1 MFSQFKEYLI
11 MIKIIKGSEVSSLD
25 SFYVTHQGISSF
37 ELMERAAHSF
47 VNWFMEQS
55 ISKGTRIAIF
65 FGPGNNGGD
74 GLAIGRLLHKQGYS
88 IHLFSCFESNSR
100 LSPDCQRNLELIPFG
115 ILSSS
120 WKEFNKE
127 DFDLVIDAFLGVGVK
142 GELRESAQKIIS
154 RINSFQGKKIAV
166 DLPSGLPA
174 DMSCAWECVQVDFT
188 ITFGFPKLSLL
199 LPENAKYSGEM
210 VVVDIGIPASYY
222 EQFNSDFYFLRE
234 TDLFAFHKTFH
245 RFSHKGDFGKVLLIA
260 GSKGKMGAAILSS
273 KSALRTGSGLVT
285 CLIPELERSSFHSSV
300 PEAMAVFYDSEI
312 NFPSFDS
319 MGIGPGLGLDK
330 EYLLERVFDN
340 FPRPMVIDADA
351 LTILSRNP
359 YLTSKIPKGSILT
372 PHLGEFER
380 LFGKHETHL
389 DRLKT
394 ARDFCTRYQLN
405 LVLKGANTVISLSD
419 GRQIFNSSGCKH
431 MATAGVGDVLTGM
444 LTSFLGQGYSPESA
458 MICGVFQHGLAG
470 ELAGREFSRSMMAS
484 DLTDQIPASFKKMG
498 VE

>member
-1 MFSQFKEYLI
+1 ML
-11 MIKIIKGSEVSSLD
+11 KIINGSEVSSLD
-25 SFYVTHQGISSF
+25 SFTSIHQGISSF

-47 VNWFMEQS
+47 VNWFLDDH
-55 ISKGTRIAIF
+55 GTKTSRVAIF
-65 FGPGNNGGD
+65 VGAGNNGGD

-88 IHLFSCFESNSR
+88 IHFFSCFDADAH
-100 LSPDCQRNLELIPFG
+100 LSADCQKNLELIPFG
-115 ILSSS
+115 VSISN
-120 WKEFNKE
+120 WNEFNKE

-154 RINSFQGKKIAV
+154 KINSFKGKKIAV

-174 DMSCAWECVQVDFT
+174 DMSCPWECVQVDFT

-210 VVVDIGIPASYY
+210 VVVDIGIPDTYY
-222 EQFNSDFYFLRE
+222 EQFNSGFYFLKE
-234 TDLFAFHKTFH
+234 TDLSVFHKTFH
-245 RFSHKGDFGKVLLIA
+245 RFSHKGDFGKVLLVA
-260 GSKGKMGAAILSS
+260 GSKGKVGAAILAT

-285 CLIPELERSSFHSSV
+285 CLIPEEERFAIHSSV
-300 PEAMAVFYDSEI
+300 PEVMTTFYDSEI
-312 NFPSFDS
+312 NFSGFDS
-319 MGIGPGLGLDK
+319 IGIGPGLGTDK
-330 EYLLERVFDN
+330 VSLIESLFDDVQH
-340 FPRPMVIDADA
+340 PVVLDADA
-351 LTILSRNP
+351 LTILANNSHLIP
-359 YLTSKIPKGSILT
+359 KIPKGSILT

-389 DRLKT
+389 DRLKS
-394 ARDFCTRYQLN
+394 ARDFCIRYQLN
-405 LVLKGANTVISLSD
+405 LVLKGANTVISLSN

-444 LTSFLGQGYSPESA
+444 LTSFLGQGYSPEAA

-470 ELAGREFSRSMMAS
+470 ELAGREFYRSMMAS
-484 DLTDQIPASFKKMG
+484 DLIDQIPASFKKLG